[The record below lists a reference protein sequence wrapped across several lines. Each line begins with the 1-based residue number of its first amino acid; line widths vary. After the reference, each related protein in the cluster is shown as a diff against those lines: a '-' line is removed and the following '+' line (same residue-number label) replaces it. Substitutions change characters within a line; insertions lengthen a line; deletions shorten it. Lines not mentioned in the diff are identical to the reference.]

1 MTEYDITQ
9 IRIGKHKVGIIGLKS
24 AIEEMAKDFVQ
35 KPDDIIAVEF
45 LHRISAQ
52 NYIPN
57 KVKEIYGRAFVR
69 EFRKFLGQPYKEERL
84 EILEV
89 KVLGPGCA
97 QCDRLES
104 EVMDILNEMNLPA
117 NIEHVR
123 DLTEIGKYG
132 ILGMPALII
141 NDKVVCV
148 GKIPSKSKIK
158 KWLEDAQKLSAPQQM

>member
-1 MTEYDITQ
+1 MTEYDLTQ
-9 IRIGKHKVGIIGLKS
+9 IRIGKQKVGIIGLKS
-24 AIEEMAKDFVQ
+24 AIEKMAKDFVQ
-35 KPDDIIAVEF
+35 QPDDITAAEF
-45 LHRISAQ
+45 LHRLSKQ
-52 NYIPN
+52 NYIPD

-69 EFRKFLGQPYKEERL
+69 EFRKFLGHPYQEDSL

-97 QCDRLES
+97 QCDRLEN

-117 NIEHVR
+117 NVEHVR
-123 DLTEIGKYG
+123 DLTEIRQYT

-141 NDKVVCV
+141 NDKTVCV

-158 KWLEDAQKLSAPQQM
+158 KWLEDAQKLLALQQI